1 MTQQAQQQPTAE
13 QQVILLKAQLFDV
26 NELLRQSQ
34 GQVQELS
41 GTIQEIVNIAQIQGN
56 EEGHVTLAD
65 VVETVKALVADN
77 ENLAL
82 EGAVEGIPEEVD
94 VNLVQE

>member
-26 NELLRQSQ
+26 NELLRHAQ

>member
-26 NELLRQSQ
+26 NELLRQAQ